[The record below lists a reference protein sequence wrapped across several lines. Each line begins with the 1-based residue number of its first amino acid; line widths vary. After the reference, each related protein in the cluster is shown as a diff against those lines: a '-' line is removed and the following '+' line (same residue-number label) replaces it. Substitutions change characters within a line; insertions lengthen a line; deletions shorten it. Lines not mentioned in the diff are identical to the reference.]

1 MFNHF
6 IDEDIK
12 GIMLKSN
19 IPITIMISN
28 IIKKGISE
36 QIEFYVKSFSSYSV
50 AIQYNYLTVHS
61 GLKIKNLIK
70 LTEI

>member
-36 QIEFYVKSFSSYSV
+36 
-50 AIQYNYLTVHS
+50 
-61 GLKIKNLIK
+61 
-70 LTEI
+70 